1 MSGTRNTN
9 IHSNHTVLSL
19 DKHSGHGECQVSV
32 KLDWPSNWRK
42 CPLRFASRSY
52 FVPIIVV
59 WIKKLTRNTFYWL
72 FKKGHIVHS
81 NSIQLTVCNTIKTT
95 HFIIPRYR
103 AWTKLYILAWVRGSH
118 KIQVHY
124 LFSPWLHRCPMATN
138 EQREGFT
145 GQPLQN
151 GRRGHHCGILHMFNL
166 FFLSPYSQR
175 SKLAVEET
183 AKHTR
188 NGQREVNT
196 RLDQRINK
204 VEHWTSEVD
213 EQLTQ
218 LNNEIDALLE
228 YKVV

>member
-19 DKHSGHGECQVSV
+19 DKHCGHDECQVSV

-118 KIQVHY
+118 KIQVHIMCSA
-124 LFSPWLHRCPMATN
+124 LD
-138 EQREGFT
+138 FT
-145 GQPLQN
+145 VAQWRQMNKEKVSLANRSRMGAEDIIAVFCTCFIYFFNRLIPRDRNWQLRK
-151 GRRGHHCGILHMFNL
+151 RRSTLEMD
-166 FFLSPYSQR
+166 S
-175 SKLAVEET
+175 
-183 AKHTR
+183 AK
-188 NGQREVNT
+188 
-196 RLDQRINK
+196 
-204 VEHWTSEVD
+204 
-213 EQLTQ
+213 
-218 LNNEIDALLE
+218 
-228 YKVV
+228 

>member
-19 DKHSGHGECQVSV
+19 DKHSGHDECQVSV

-118 KIQVHY
+118 KIQVHIMCSALDFTVAQWRQMNKEKVSLANRSRMGAEDIIAVFCTCFIY
-124 LFSPWLHRCPMATN
+124 FSYRLTPRDRNWQLRK
-138 EQREGFT
+138 
-145 GQPLQN
+145 
-151 GRRGHHCGILHMFNL
+151 RRSTLEMD
-166 FFLSPYSQR
+166 S
-175 SKLAVEET
+175 
-183 AKHTR
+183 AK
-188 NGQREVNT
+188 
-196 RLDQRINK
+196 
-204 VEHWTSEVD
+204 
-213 EQLTQ
+213 
-218 LNNEIDALLE
+218 
-228 YKVV
+228 